1 MVAFFLEYQ
10 IDGDS
15 LKPLSPQ
22 KSQENLSTF
31 MNKLKLNDILFAAA
45 VFTVTFALAY
55 LIYLGQPG

>member
-1 MVAFFLEYQ
+1 
-10 IDGDS
+10 
-15 LKPLSPQ
+15 
-22 KSQENLSTF
+22 